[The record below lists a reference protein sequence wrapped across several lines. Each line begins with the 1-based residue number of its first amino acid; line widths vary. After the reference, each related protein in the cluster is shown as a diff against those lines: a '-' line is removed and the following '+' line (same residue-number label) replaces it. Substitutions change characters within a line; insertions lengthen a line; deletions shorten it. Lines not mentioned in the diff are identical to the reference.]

1 MQNSFGLMQKKATTT
16 TVETIAIYRKLVFC
30 VRVYWSGNNMFVVC

>member
-1 MQNSFGLMQKKATTT
+1 MQNSFGLMQKKATT

-30 VRVYWSGNNMFVVC
+30 VRVNWSGNNMFVVC